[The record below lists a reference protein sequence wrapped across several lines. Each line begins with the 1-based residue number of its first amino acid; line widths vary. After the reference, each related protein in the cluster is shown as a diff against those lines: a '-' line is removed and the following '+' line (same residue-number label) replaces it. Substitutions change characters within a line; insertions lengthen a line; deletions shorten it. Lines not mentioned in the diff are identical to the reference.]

1 MKIEIVKGVREDTLT
16 ATRDDGSVARCTF
29 PKKGPIPHD
38 AVHFY
43 VERTFGFRRGF
54 WGMVAGGVSPDD
66 VGAIASAAGH
76 ASASKAHMPEEEIV
90 ELLQAERLV
99 ECFEAEIWGG
109 PAELETLQDVAD
121 AGFAQSFVASVPL
134 DQTRVDT
141 VRSGLS
147 DFSAAWMSLKTGHS
161 LTLDWREAG

>member
-1 MKIEIVKGVREDTLT
+1 
-16 ATRDDGSVARCTF
+16 
-29 PKKGPIPHD
+29 
-38 AVHFY
+38 
-43 VERTFGFRRGF
+43 
-54 WGMVAGGVSPDD
+54 MVAGGVSPDD

>member
-1 MKIEIVKGVREDTLT
+1 MKIEIVKGTREDRLT
-16 ATRDDGSVARCTF
+16 ATRDDGSVAQCTF
-29 PKKGPIPHD
+29 PKKGPVPHD
-38 AVHFY
+38 AVHFF

-76 ASASKAHMPEEEIV
+76 ASASKAHVPGEEIV

-109 PAELETLQDVAD
+109 PAELGTLQGVAD
-121 AGFAQSFVASVPL
+121 AGFAQSFVPSVSL
-134 DQTRVDT
+134 DQARVDA

-147 DFSAAWMSLKTGHS
+147 DFSAAWKALETGQS
-161 LTLDWREAG
+161 MRLDWREAE

>member
-1 MKIEIVKGVREDTLT
+1 MKIEIVKGLRDDTLT

-38 AVHFY
+38 AVHFF
-43 VERTFGFRRGF
+43 VERAFGFRRGF

-76 ASASKAHMPEEEIV
+76 ASASKAHVPGEEIV

-109 PAELETLQDVAD
+109 PAELGTLQSVAD

-134 DQTRVDT
+134 DQARVET

-147 DFSAAWMSLKTGHS
+147 GFSAAWMTLKTGQS
-161 LTLDWREAG
+161 LMLDWSEAG